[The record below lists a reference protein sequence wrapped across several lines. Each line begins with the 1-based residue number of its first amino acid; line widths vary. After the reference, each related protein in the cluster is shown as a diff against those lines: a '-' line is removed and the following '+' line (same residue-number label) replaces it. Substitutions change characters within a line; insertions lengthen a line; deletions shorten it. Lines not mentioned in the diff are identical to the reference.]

1 MNTDQTTPT
10 PTPNFL
16 PPVGEW
22 LCRKAF
28 NASNLTYF
36 DSETEIVEWDELPA
50 DAKRRF
56 WLYSQC
62 LLIAMHG
69 AEIAEM
75 LIGCKAEILAMAKAK
90 AGQDQ
95 REGGEG

>member
-1 MNTDQTTPT
+1 MSEPIQI
-10 PTPNFL
+10 

-22 LCRKAF
+22 LCGKAF

-36 DSETEIVEWDELPA
+36 DSKTEIVEWDELPP

-56 WLYSQC
+56 WAYTQC
-62 LLIAMHG
+62 VLIAMHG

-75 LIGCKAEILAMAKAK
+75 LIGCKAEILAMAKAHE
-90 AGQDQ
+90 ARDQ
-95 REGGEG
+95 RKGGEG